1 MSSTAVMTAMS
12 GGLTRAETAKA
23 RRALTL
29 Q

>member
-12 GGLTRAETAKA
+12 DGSTRAETVKT